1 MKNYILNQSNYNVFV
16 FDWSTYADTVDYFAA
31 ANDIKPVGDTLADFI
46 NLLITCKNVTTNSF
60 QCIGHSLGAH
70 VCGIAGSNFNDT
82 KIGRIS
88 GLDPAGPGFTLP
100 AVYPGLNQT
109 NAELVTVEH
118 TNAGG
123 MNFTSLYK

>member
-1 MKNYILNQSNYNVFV
+1 M
-16 FDWSTYADTVDYFAA
+16 
-31 ANDIKPVGDTLADFI
+31 
-46 NLLITCKNVTTNSF
+46 
-60 QCIGHSLGAH
+60 GAH

-123 MNFTSLYK
+123 MNFTSLYKWINKKYFIVKFSLKSK